1 MGNKTEYS
9 FIDLIS
15 KELSKRNNPTDLK
28 ASIIGKVV
36 SLDPLTVQ
44 ISEGNILLVE
54 GEELEI
60 SEWFRFRCNIDKD
73 LILSNAVSQNIEAA
87 RNVTETHS
95 YSGSS
100 CNMPQAISYL
110 ADAILGV
117 RDELLALKCDLQ
129 YGDYVV
135 VSSLEETDRYI
146 VLDKVL

>member
-1 MGNKTEYS
+1 MNNKKEDS
-9 FIDLIS
+9 FIDVIS

-28 ASIIGKVV
+28 ASIIGKIV
-36 SLDPLTVQ
+36 SLEPLTVQ
-44 ISEGNILLVE
+44 IAEGNILLVE

-60 SEWFRFRCNIDKD
+60 SEWFRFRCDIDKN
-73 LILSNAVSQNIEAA
+73 LTLSETVTQNVESAK
-87 RNVTETHS
+87 NVTETHS
-95 YSGSS
+95 YSGTV

-117 RDELLALKCDLQ
+117 RDELLALKCNLQ

-146 VLDKVL
+146 LIDKVL